1 MCVSVSVSVSVCV
14 CVCVCVCVFVFLCVC
29 VSVCHH
35 KSLINGFVEMHESN
49 IALLFESIAGC
60 KFVVFDIRWI
70 QLCHELSLDST
81 LLFFSLDSTACVSFC
96 MFVVDL

>member
-1 MCVSVSVSVSVCV
+1 MCVSVSVSVCVRVCV
-14 CVCVCVCVFVFLCVC
+14 CVCLCFSVCVC

-81 LLFFSLDSTACVSFC
+81 LFFFFSLDSTACVSFC

>member
-1 MCVSVSVSVSVCV
+1 M
-14 CVCVCVCVFVFLCVC
+14 CVFVFLCVCVCSCVC

-81 LLFFSLDSTACVSFC
+81 LLFFRWIQLPVCLFACLLLIY
-96 MFVVDL
+96 DLLCIV